1 MTSNSKIY
9 RKFAARQ
16 TNHGNNHAIDK
27 VKYWLDIADN
37 DLTVAE
43 DLYKMGLGCMLHS
56 CATKSLKR
64 C

>member
-1 MTSNSKIY
+1 MQPDKRITAIIMV
-9 RKFAARQ
+9 
-16 TNHGNNHAIDK
+16 IDK